1 MGTRRVRSAVQAS
14 FNVAQGSVRE
24 PHRECAEEEDTPPSS
39 SLLSS
44 WPALGEERGQLTASS
59 PFPLPSRPFVVR
71 PERSCGR
78 SKAAVPTFLFCCTRL
93 MDCCELLR
101 SAADKCCCLL
111 TLSCKYFPSPI
122 ILSSYHPIILSFTP
136 LQYGGELPK
145 KGERWSAIEAVPFAA
160 AQQWGGM
167 GDTLMTTEKASLA
180 FSILKRSCLE
190 VRVRSSVYDRGL
202 V

>member
-1 MGTRRVRSAVQAS
+1 MRPKQSS
-14 FNVAQGSVRE
+14 GSYFSV
-24 PHRECAEEEDTPPSS
+24 
-39 SLLSS
+39 LLH
-44 WPALGEERGQLTASS
+44 ALDG
-59 PFPLPSRPFVVR
+59 
-71 PERSCGR
+71 
-78 SKAAVPTFLFCCTRL
+78 
-93 MDCCELLR
+93 LLR

-190 VRVRSSVYDRGL
+190 VRVRLRSRSSL
-202 V
+202 E

>member
-1 MGTRRVRSAVQAS
+1 
-14 FNVAQGSVRE
+14 
-24 PHRECAEEEDTPPSS
+24 
-39 SLLSS
+39 
-44 WPALGEERGQLTASS
+44 
-59 PFPLPSRPFVVR
+59 
-71 PERSCGR
+71 
-78 SKAAVPTFLFCCTRL
+78 

-122 ILSSYHPIILSFTP
+122 ILSSYYPIILSFTP

>member
-1 MGTRRVRSAVQAS
+1 MGIRRVRSAVQAS
-14 FNVAQGSVRE
+14 FCSNVAQRSVRE
-24 PHRECAEEEDTPPSS
+24 PHCDCVEEEDTPPSS
-39 SLLSS
+39 SSR
-44 WPALGEERGQLTASS
+44 PALGEERGQLTASS

-122 ILSSYHPIILSFTP
+122 ILSSYYPIILSFTP

-167 GDTLMTTEKASLA
+167 GDTLMTTEEVSLA
-180 FSILKRSCLE
+180 FFVLKKSCLK
-190 VRVRSSVYDRGL
+190 VRPRL
-202 V
+202 

>member
-1 MGTRRVRSAVQAS
+1 MLLISAAAYLLS
-14 FNVAQGSVRE
+14 PANIS
-24 PHRECAEEEDTPPSS
+24 P
-39 SLLSS
+39 LLSS
-44 WPALGEERGQLTASS
+44 HHS
-59 PFPLPSRPFVVR
+59 
-71 PERSCGR
+71 
-78 SKAAVPTFLFCCTRL
+78 
-93 MDCCELLR
+93 
-101 SAADKCCCLL
+101 
-111 TLSCKYFPSPI
+111 YHPI
-122 ILSSYHPIILSFTP
+122 ILSYYPIILSFTP

-145 KGERWSAIEAVPFAA
+145 ELPKKGECWSAIEAVPFAA